1 MVALVVLQQRKARDG
16 RKEGW
21 WWRRRRWC
29 YWSPLLPA
37 GSVTSCLLFL
47 PSGELCWSPSSSS
60 STATLQLRQPLAARQ
75 PRRQVEAETMREIV
89 HIQAGQCGN
98 QIGAKVRLQN
108 HPPNV
113 SKLFSSPQFC
123 VFQVASCVRQ
133 RVRPL
138 DLPVR
143 HGTPSKGGALGAARG
158 RF

>member
-1 MVALVVLQQRKARDG
+1 MVVEEEEMVLLVASAAG
-16 RKEGW
+16 RLGHQLP
-21 WWRRRRWC
+21 
-29 YWSPLLPA
+29 PLPLPLVSSA
-37 GSVTSCLLFL
+37 G
-47 PSGELCWSPSSSS
+47 PPPPSSSS

-108 HPPNV
+108 RPPNV

-138 DLPVR
+138 DLPVW